1 MRLRKKHEFK
11 PDRTGKDTLSRLYL
25 TARQRRGI
33 LQWLLYGAVILGL
46 SLLQDVLMCRVRIFG
61 STTDLVSSG
70 ILLLCMM
77 LQPDTGAVF
86 GLVSSVLFFFSG
98 SAPGPYAIVFLT
110 GLGVLLNI
118 FRYSYLRKGF
128 GSAMLC
134 AGSAVMLYE
143 ILVFCVGLFLGHT
156 TVARFGAFCMTG
168 GLSAAVMPLLYP
180 LFVSIGKI
188 GGESWKE

>member
-1 MRLRKKHEFK
+1 MLKRKHDFK
-11 PDRTGKDTLSRLYL
+11 PDRMGAGALSKLYL
-25 TARQRRGI
+25 TRRQRLNLLR
-33 LQWLLYGAVILGL
+33 WLLYGAVILLL
-46 SLLQDVLMCRVRIFG
+46 SLMQDVILCRIRIFG
-61 STTDLVSSG
+61 VTTNLVGAG
-70 ILLLCMM
+70 ILLLSMM
-77 LQPDTGAVF
+77 LQPDAGAVF
-86 GLVSSVLFFFSG
+86 ALISSVLYYFSG
-98 SAPGPYAIVFLT
+98 AAPGPYAIVFLT

-134 AGSAVMLYE
+134 AGAAMMLYE
-143 ILVFCVGLFLGHT
+143 VLTFGVGLFLGHT
-156 TVARFGAFCMTG
+156 TVARFAGFCITG